1 MDSNLIMTLA
11 IAFVAVFLVA
21 QLLGNRKAPRAVVQ
35 EKLANGA
42 VVVDVRTK
50 GEFASGAYPKAK
62 NIPLDTLPARLAEL
76 PRDKPIVLY
85 CASGSRAGQAARIL
99 KRAGFTDVVNA
110 GGLGD
115 LR

>member
-1 MDSNLIMTLA
+1 MDTNMIMTLA
-11 IAFVAVFLVA
+11 IAVAAFFLVS

-42 VVVDVRTK
+42 VVVDVRSK

-62 NIPLDTLPARLAEL
+62 NIPLDALPARLAEL
-76 PRDKPIVLY
+76 PRDKPLVLY

-99 KRAGFTDVVNA
+99 KGAGFADVVNA
-110 GGLGD
+110 GGIGD